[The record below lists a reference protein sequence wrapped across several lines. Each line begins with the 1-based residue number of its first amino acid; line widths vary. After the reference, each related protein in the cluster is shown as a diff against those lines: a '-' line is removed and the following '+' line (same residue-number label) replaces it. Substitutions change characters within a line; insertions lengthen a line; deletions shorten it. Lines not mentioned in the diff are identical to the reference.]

1 MVTSNPTSD
10 TKECQQKFTGKGL
23 KIKRE
28 TLKKKKSLQA
38 GGMQPKVQN
47 KSVLETWKELA
58 YIEKISAQVSI

>member
-28 TLKKKKSLQA
+28 TLKKKKVC
-38 GGMQPKVQN
+38 K
-47 KSVLETWKELA
+47 LEECSQKYKTKMCLKLGRNWL
-58 YIEKISAQVSI
+58 I